1 MSILV
6 NERPVPFRQ
15 PMTVAA
21 LREAYAP
28 GANVCIVNGGVVEP
42 TFAVRDGDRLVLIT
56 RGEVPAAG
64 ELEAL
69 MVARH
74 SPGVYARVK
83 SGTVGIAGIGGLGSN
98 VAVSLARLG
107 VGALVLVDHD
117 VVEPSNLNR
126 QQFFIDQL
134 GERKVDALADTIR
147 RINPYVTI
155 RRHAVRLT
163 RENFPHFFSE
173 CTVVVEC
180 FDDPEAKAMALAC
193 ARTAMKRV
201 PFVMASGM
209 AGYGTTNALSI
220 RRRFD
225 NVVVAGDATTEAE
238 PGCGIMAPRVA
249 ACAAMQANAVLR
261 LLLGKPV
268 PGPIEPSRD

>member
-1 MSILV
+1 MGILV
-6 NERPVPFRQ
+6 NERSVPFLE
-15 PMTVAA
+15 PLTVATV
-21 LREAYAP
+21 REAYAP
-28 GANVCIVNGGVVEP
+28 GTDVCIVNGGVVDPE
-42 TFAVRDGDRLVLIT
+42 FVLADGDRVVLIT
-56 RGEVPAAG
+56 RGEIPAAD

-74 SPGVYARVK
+74 SPGVHACVK
-83 SGTVGIAGIGGLGSN
+83 RAVVGIAGVGGLGSN
-98 VAVSLARLG
+98 VALSLARLG
-107 VGALVLVDHD
+107 VGTLILADHD

-134 GERKVDALADTIR
+134 GVRKVEALAETLR
-147 RINPYVTI
+147 RINPSVRI

-163 RENFPHFFSE
+163 RENFPHLFAES
-173 CTVVVEC
+173 TVVVEC

-193 ARTAMKRV
+193 ARTAMKHV
-201 PFVMASGM
+201 QFVMASGM

-225 NVVVAGDATTEAE
+225 NVVVAGDGATGAA
-238 PGCGIMAPRVA
+238 PGCGLMAPRVA

-261 LLLGKPV
+261 LLLGEPV
-268 PGPIEPSRD
+268 PGPVGLP